1 MRDTRRTR
9 IVLAVLLLVSFTLIT
24 LDLRGG
30 DSGPVGA
37 IRSATATVFGPVQR
51 AVAAVYDPVRN
62 FFGGLGQNDR
72 ARLAQLEKENADL
85 RLQLRSSQYAESR
98 AAELDQLLKVAGL
111 GQYRIVPAQVI
122 GVGPAQG
129 FAWTA
134 LLDAGSRDGLKVG
147 MTVINGD
154 GLVGRVK
161 SVTSS
166 TATVLLLV
174 DEQSTVGAR
183 LEGSLTLSLANG
195 QGGNQP
201 MQLQVLDPRA
211 VLTPGDRVVTRGSD
225 FVAGVPIGVVTQVQ
239 PTQGT
244 LVRVA
249 DLQPYVDIRALDLV
263 GVVVQGPRTDPR
275 DSVLPPKPTPSA
287 SPSPSASASPSASP
301 SGSPT
306 ATPTG
311 APTPSPSSSAGR

>member
-30 DSGPVGA
+30 DSGPIGA
-37 IRSATATVFGPVQR
+37 IRSATGTVFGPVQR
-51 AVAAVYDPVRN
+51 AVAAVYEPVRG
-62 FFGGLGQNDR
+62 FFGGLGKDEQ
-72 ARLAQLEKENADL
+72 ARLVQLEKENADL
-85 RLQLRSSQYAESR
+85 TLRLRTSQYAESR
-98 AAELDQLLKVAGL
+98 AAELDALLKVAGL

-122 GVGPAQG
+122 AVGPAQG

-161 SVTSS
+161 TVTAS

-174 DEQSTVGAR
+174 DEESTVGAR
-183 LEGSLTLSLANG
+183 LEGGLTLSLANG
-195 QGGNQP
+195 QGGTQP

-211 VLTPGDRVVTRGSD
+211 VLAPGDRVVTRGSD
-225 FVAGVPIGVVTQVQ
+225 FVAGVPIGVVTTVL

-249 DLQPYVDIRALDLV
+249 DLQPYVDVRALDLV

-275 DSVLPPKPTPSA
+275 DSVLPPKPTPSPTA
-287 SPSPSASASPSASP
+287 SPSASASSSASPNPSGSPTATASASPSASA
-301 SGSPT
+301 SG
-306 ATPTG
+306 
-311 APTPSPSSSAGR
+311 R

>member
-9 IVLAVLLLVSFTLIT
+9 VVLAVLLLVSFTLIT

-30 DSGPVGA
+30 DSGPIGA
-37 IRSATATVFGPVQR
+37 IRSATGTVFGPVQR
-51 AVAAVYDPVRN
+51 AVAAVYEPVRH
-62 FFGGLGQNDR
+62 FFGGLGHDEQ
-72 ARLAQLEKENADL
+72 ARLVQLEKENADL
-85 RLQLRSSQYAESR
+85 TLRLRTSQYAESR
-98 AAELDQLLKVAGL
+98 AAELDALLKVAGL

-122 GVGPAQG
+122 AVGPAQG

-147 MTVINGD
+147 MTVINGV

-174 DEQSTVGAR
+174 DEESTVGAR
-183 LEGSLTLSLANG
+183 LEGGLTLSLANG
-195 QGGNQP
+195 QGGTQP
-201 MQLQVLDPRA
+201 MQLQVLDPRV
-211 VLTPGDRVVTRGSD
+211 VLAPGDRVVTRGSD
-225 FVAGVPIGVVTQVQ
+225 FVSGVPIGVVTAVQ

-249 DLQPYVDIRALDLV
+249 DLQPYVNVRSLDLV

-275 DSVLPPKPTPSA
+275 DSVLPPRPSA
-287 SPSPSASASPSASP
+287 SPSASASASATTSP
-301 SGSPT
+301 SGSAGAT
-306 ATPTG
+306 ASAGPSAG
-311 APTPSPSSSAGR
+311 ASPSR

>member
-24 LDLRGG
+24 LDVRGG

-37 IRSATATVFGPVQR
+37 IRSATGTVFGPVQR
-51 AVAAVYDPVRN
+51 AVAAVYEPVRN
-62 FFGGLGQNDR
+62 FFGGLGHDEH
-72 ARLAQLEKENADL
+72 ARLVQLEKENTDLTL
-85 RLQLRSSQYAESR
+85 RLRTSQYAESR
-98 AAELDQLLKVAGL
+98 AAELDALLKVAGL

-122 GVGPAQG
+122 AVGPAQG

-161 SVTSS
+161 SVTNS

-174 DEQSTVGAR
+174 DGESTVGSR
-183 LEGSLTLSLANG
+183 LEGGLTLSLANG

-201 MQLQVLDPRA
+201 MQLQVLDPRVA
-211 VLTPGDRVVTRGSD
+211 LTSGDRVVTRGSD
-225 FVAGVPIGVVTQVQ
+225 FVSGVPIGVVTKVQ

-249 DLQPYVDIRALDLV
+249 DLQPYVDVRSLDLV
-263 GVVVQGPRTDPR
+263 GVVVQGPRTNPR
-275 DSVLPPKPTPSA
+275 DSVLPPRPSA
-287 SPSPSASASPSASP
+287 GPSASASPSATASP
-301 SGSPT
+301 SGSAGAT
-306 ATPTG
+306 ASAGPS
-311 APTPSPSSSAGR
+311 ASASPSR